1 MDYAAAV
8 IARGGRWLA
17 GLALVAAVLAGRTA
31 RADDWVWDDRD
42 PDTPPTRSRTQL
54 RVHAR
59 TGLWLGTFDRTLA
72 GCRAIPD
79 GIGIG
84 IAPQPGVDF
93 LRASQIGAFCDTE
106 ASFELGLGV
115 GAEVAFRAIGPLH
128 FTAAAYFLYTFP
140 DRDFEL
146 TNQIVVPLPLGVRLT
161 MPEWAVRPVVSAQVT
176 PILFLSDGAKDYT
189 FGVGGGLEWPL
200 YGENDMS
207 FTMSY
212 ETRERLELWRF
223 EVGLVR

>member
-8 IARGGRWLA
+8 MACAGRWTA
-17 GLALVAAVLAGRTA
+17 ALALAAALSVGSAA

-42 PDTPPTRSRTQL
+42 PTTPPTRNHTQL

-72 GCRAIPD
+72 GCRAIPTV
-79 GIGIG
+79 IG
-84 IAPQPGVDF
+84 IAPRPGVAF
-93 LRASQIGAFCDTE
+93 LRTSQIGGFCDTE

-189 FGVGGGLEWPL
+189 FGLGGGLEWPL